1 MKIALINGSP
11 KVRSS
16 ASGILLEDLKAY
28 LGETEV
34 MEFGFHTGA
43 VTEQEAEA
51 LNQADALVFSFP
63 LYVDGIPGHLLSC
76 LAGLEETSL
85 KNREIRVYGIVN
97 CGFFEG
103 IQAETALQVLENW
116 CARAGYVWGS
126 GVGVGGGGALAQM
139 PKTKSGHGPRE
150 PVEKALKVLA
160 DAICAGQTQENQQTL
175 ENQQTQEIQQMQE
188 NQYVSVAFPRFLYK
202 LAAQTG
208 WRQVIK
214 ANGGKARDLGKR
226 PEISK
231 E

>member
-43 VTEQEAEA
+43 VTEEEVEA
-51 LNQADALVFSFP
+51 LNQADVFVFSFP

-76 LAGLEETSL
+76 LAGLEEASF

-116 CARAGYVWGS
+116 CAKAGYVWES

-160 DAICAGQTQENQQTL
+160 NAICARQTP
-175 ENQQTQEIQQMQE
+175 ENQQTQEIQRTQE

-208 WRQVIK
+208 WRQMMK

-226 PEISK
+226 PGISK

>member
-11 KVRSS
+11 KVKSN

-28 LGETEV
+28 LGEAEV

-43 VTEQEAEA
+43 VTEEEAEA

-76 LAGLEETSL
+76 LVGLEEAFF
-85 KNREIRVYGIVN
+85 KNRQIRVYGIVN

-116 CARAGYVWGS
+116 CAKAGYVWGS

-150 PVEKALKVLA
+150 PVEKALKVLT
-160 DAICAGQTQENQQTL
+160 DAICAGQTR
-175 ENQQTQEIQQMQE
+175 E

-208 WRQVIK
+208 WRQMMK
-214 ANGGKARDLGKR
+214 ANGGKTRDLGKR
-226 PEISK
+226 PEIS
-231 E
+231 EER

>member
-11 KVRSS
+11 KVKSS
-16 ASGILLEDLKAY
+16 ASGILLEDLKVY

-43 VTEQEAEA
+43 VTGEEVEA

-76 LAGLEETSL
+76 LA
-85 KNREIRVYGIVN
+85 
-97 CGFFEG
+97 
-103 IQAETALQVLENW
+103 
-116 CARAGYVWGS
+116 
-126 GVGVGGGGALAQM
+126 
-139 PKTKSGHGPRE
+139 
-150 PVEKALKVLA
+150 
-160 DAICAGQTQENQQTL
+160 DAICAGQTL
-175 ENQQTQEIQQMQE
+175 ENQQTQEIQRAQE

-208 WRQVIK
+208 WRQMMK
-214 ANGGKARDLGKR
+214 ANGGRVRDLGKK

>member
-11 KVRSS
+11 KVKSG
-16 ASGILLEDLKAY
+16 ASGILLEDLKVY
-28 LGETEV
+28 LGEAEV

-43 VTEQEAEA
+43 VTGEETEV

-76 LAGLEETSL
+76 LAGLEKASSIN
-85 KNREIRVYGIVN
+85 KEIRVYGIVN

-103 IQAETALQVLENW
+103 IQAETALLVLENW
-116 CARAGYVWGS
+116 CAKAGYVWGS

-150 PVEKALKVLA
+150 PVEKALKALA
-160 DAICAGQTQENQQTL
+160 DTICARETLQNQQT
-175 ENQQTQEIQQMQE
+175 QE

-208 WRQVIK
+208 WRQMMK

-226 PEISK
+226 PEISR

>member
-11 KVRSS
+11 KVKSG

-28 LGETEV
+28 LGEAEV

-43 VTEQEAEA
+43 VTGKEAEA
-51 LNQADALVFSFP
+51 LHRTDALVFSFP

-76 LAGLEETSL
+76 LAGLEEASV

-103 IQAETALQVLENW
+103 VQAETALQVLENW
-116 CARAGYVWGS
+116 CAKAGYVWGS

-150 PVEKALKVLA
+150 PIEKALKVLA
-160 DAICAGQTQENQQTL
+160 DAICAGQML
-175 ENQQTQEIQQMQE
+175 ENQQTPEIQQAQE

-208 WRQVIK
+208 WRQMMK
-214 ANGGKARDLGKR
+214 ANGGKSRDLSNR
-226 PEISK
+226 PEIN
-231 E
+231 EE